1 MLPIKTVGAPGT
13 QGAGVTGT
21 QGIGVRTPRA
31 AAVAAITA
39 GFDGEGHM
47 AKEGTLTMGA
57 ESITVAAGVP
67 VRTRLTGR
75 TESGPGA
82 APKLHCS
89 RAPIHTSSAIEIAF
103 LLWSRSA
110 RV

>member
-1 MLPIKTVGAPGT
+1 MLPIKTVGVPGS

-21 QGIGVRTPRA
+21 QGIGVGTPRA

-39 GFDGEGHM
+39 GFDGEEHV
-47 AKEGTLTMGA
+47 AKEGTLMIGA
-57 ESITVAAGVP
+57 ESIIVAAGVP

-89 RAPIHTSSAIEIAF
+89 SAPIQTSCAMKIS
-103 LLWSRSA
+103 L
-110 RV
+110 